1 MKKAVLLGNEAIAR
15 GVVEAGCEIAC
26 AYPGTPSSEI
36 LPAIAKYADELK
48 TNTAVEWGANEKVAF
63 ETAVSAA
70 MSGKRSCTVM
80 KQVGLNVAADPFMST
95 AMFRQNGGFLLIVS
109 DDPGPHSSQ
118 TEQDSRMFAYMAQ
131 VPCFDPASA
140 QEAKDMVFDAFDLS
154 ERFSVTAMLRPT
166 GKIDHARQDV
176 ELRDSALPPRRDA
189 QFKKDPSRW
198 VTLPAV
204 VRKNRVRLA
213 GVNEEIRSAFET
225 EYPQYNYEVK
235 AAGTPR
241 LGVIAAGSAFSFLMD
256 LIASGKRDDIDVL
269 KIGTPV
275 PLPIK
280 MCEDFIAR
288 HEKTLVLEQTCSVI
302 ELQLND
308 RTKVNGRWN
317 GAVPMTGELLPE
329 VIEKVI
335 AKLLGES
342 LGQENDDDLADALR
356 IMGVADRPPTLCP
369 GCPHRSSFFS
379 IRAAYP
385 NGINPSDIG
394 CYSLGILQNGCDSVL
409 DMGASVTAASGFYLS
424 QKVNGAVERPIV
436 ATIGDSTF
444 YHMGIP
450 GLASAVYNRHAFVL
464 CILDNRITAM
474 TGGQSS
480 PNVGAKL
487 RAGEQGN
494 SLDLE
499 SVCRGL
505 GVEYVKTIDAYETRA
520 NVDEV
525 RAAWEHAKANTKP
538 AVLIFRYPCITMLKC
553 PPKQRPVTVNA
564 EQCIGCRICI
574 NQFNCPGLVFNAET
588 KKAQIDERY
597 CVKCGVCEAVCPKG
611 AIQFVG

>member
-140 QEAKDMVFDAFDLS
+140 QEAKDMVFDVFDLS

-385 NGINPSDIG
+385 NGI
-394 CYSLGILQNGCDSVL
+394 
-409 DMGASVTAASGFYLS
+409 
-424 QKVNGAVERPIV
+424 
-436 ATIGDSTF
+436 
-444 YHMGIP
+444 
-450 GLASAVYNRHAFVL
+450 
-464 CILDNRITAM
+464 
-474 TGGQSS
+474 
-480 PNVGAKL
+480 
-487 RAGEQGN
+487 
-494 SLDLE
+494 
-499 SVCRGL
+499 
-505 GVEYVKTIDAYETRA
+505 
-520 NVDEV
+520 
-525 RAAWEHAKANTKP
+525 
-538 AVLIFRYPCITMLKC
+538 
-553 PPKQRPVTVNA
+553 
-564 EQCIGCRICI
+564 
-574 NQFNCPGLVFNAET
+574 
-588 KKAQIDERY
+588 
-597 CVKCGVCEAVCPKG
+597 
-611 AIQFVG
+611 